1 MTRLRRRWTAVGVV
15 LATAALTSCTTAPE
29 GAADTSRVRV
39 AVTADAT
46 SFDPARGNVA
56 ADYQFAR
63 LAHDTLVRMDPEGE
77 TVPGLAASWE
87 ESPTE
92 VVFTL
97 RDGLLCSDG
106 TDLDADTV
114 AAALEY
120 LASPETGSPVAG
132 NVFGAGEPEISSD
145 TDAGTVTVTLES
157 PWSGLLPGLSSAQAG
172 IPCST
177 DPEELA
183 SGRAPGTGAYTLT
196 DSQRGSEYTY
206 SLREDYDWA
215 PDFGAQGSF
224 PETVTFQVIENEGT
238 VANQMETGQIDYA
251 AFTGADSA
259 RFDPEEYTVVSRPT
273 VFMFLVFNER
283 EGRPGADP
291 RVREAVARS
300 VDREAFRNAVTSEAG
315 TLLNTVVSADF
326 RCALDDASLLAET
339 DPDTAARALDGVEM
353 NLVGTNAIAGG
364 TGNEYVRAALAEAGA
379 RIDLRNVDN
388 ATWGSEVLGAEG
400 DWDVT
405 VMAALNPSGT
415 LTPTMSLLAGPPPP
429 DGRNF
434 GAVDSPGL
442 TEGFQSA
449 MSSVDAEDQCAAW
462 QDAQRAMLEGH
473 HAIPLSSVDVSWVMA
488 EHVSATAFPTGVEI
502 STLRITD

>member
-1 MTRLRRRWTAVGVV
+1 MV
-15 LATAALTSCTTAPE
+15 LTTAALTSCTTDPG

-63 LAHDTLVRMDPEGE
+63 LTHDSLVRMNPEGE

-87 ESPTE
+87 ESPTGVE
-92 VVFTL
+92 FTL
-97 RDGLLCSDG
+97 RDGVTCSDG
-106 TDLDADTV
+106 TELDADTV

-120 LASPETGSPVAG
+120 LASPDTGSSIAG
-132 NVFGAGEPEISSD
+132 HVFGPGEPEISSD
-145 TDAGTVTVTLES
+145 GDAGTVTVTLES

-172 IPCST
+172 IPCTT

-183 SGRAPGTGAYTLT
+183 TGEAPGTGAYTLT
-196 DSQRGSEYTY
+196 ASQRGTEYTY

-224 PETVTFQVIENEGT
+224 PETVTFHVIENEST

-251 AFTGADSA
+251 AFTGTDSA

-283 EGRPGADP
+283 GDRPGADP

-315 TLLNTVVSADF
+315 TLLTTVVPADF
-326 RCALDDASLLAET
+326 RCALDDASLLAQA
-339 DPDTAARALDGVEM
+339 DADAAAEVLGGVEM

-364 TGNEYVRAALAEAGA
+364 SGNEYVRAALADVGA
-379 RIDLRNVDN
+379 QVDLRNVDN
-388 ATWGSEVLGAEG
+388 ATWGTEVLGSEG

-405 VMAALNPSGT
+405 VMAALNGSGT
-415 LTPTMSLLAGPPPP
+415 LTPTMSLLTGPPPP

-434 GAVDSPGL
+434 GAVDSPEL
-442 TEGFQSA
+442 AEGFQSA
-449 MSSVDAEDQCAAW
+449 MSSVDSEEQCTAW
-462 QDAQRAMLEGH
+462 RDAQRAMLEQH
-473 HAIPLSSVDVSWVMA
+473 HAVPLSAVDVSWVMA
-488 EHVSATAFPTGVEI
+488 EHVSATAFPTGVDV
-502 STLRITD
+502 STLRIAD